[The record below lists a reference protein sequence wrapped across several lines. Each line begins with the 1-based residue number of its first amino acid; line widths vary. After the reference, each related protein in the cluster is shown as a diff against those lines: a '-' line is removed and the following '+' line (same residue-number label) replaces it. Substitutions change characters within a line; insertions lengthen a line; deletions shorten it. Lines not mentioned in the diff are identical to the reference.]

1 MYSRHNEGKSV
12 AAEKFVRTLK
22 NKICKYITSVS
33 KGLWINKLHD
43 TVNKS
48 NNTVITQ

>member
-33 KGLWINKLHD
+33 KVCGLINYMIQSI
-43 TVNKS
+43 NPIIQS
-48 NNTVITQ
+48 